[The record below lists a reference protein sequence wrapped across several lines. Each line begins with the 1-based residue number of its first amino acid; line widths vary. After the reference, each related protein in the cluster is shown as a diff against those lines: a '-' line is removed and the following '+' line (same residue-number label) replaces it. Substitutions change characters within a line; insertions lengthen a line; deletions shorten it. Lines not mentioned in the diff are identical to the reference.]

1 VPPSEILLGGVIV
14 AALVLYLL
22 LGGADFGGGVWDLL
36 ALGARRDQQRR
47 AIEQAIGPIWE
58 ANHVW
63 LILVVVVLFSA
74 FPAAFA
80 ALATALHVPLTLF
93 LLGVVMRGSAFTFR
107 AAEAGGGAG
116 GRRQLRWGLV
126 FSLASVLSPLLLG
139 MVVGAIASG
148 AIRVAGG
155 VVAGGFFAP
164 WLSPF
169 SIAVGLFALSLCAF
183 LAATYL
189 AAEVDAPEL
198 RRDFRA
204 RALAAGAAVGVCALA
219 AFLLSR
225 AGAPRIWLGLTGRRW
240 TWPLHAATAA
250 AAVAALAALWRS
262 RFRWARVCAAAQT
275 ALILAGWAAAQYPYL
290 LVPDLTLWNAAAPA
304 RTRSLLLVILAAG
317 VPVLVPSIV
326 VLLRVFKAG
335 GPRPA
340 PPEGAASKDD
350 K

>member
-1 VPPSEILLGGVIV
+1 MPASEILLGAVIV
-14 AALVLYLL
+14 AALVLYML

-36 ALGARRDQQRR
+36 ALGARRQQQRQ
-47 AIEQAIGPIWE
+47 AIEHAIGPIWE

-63 LILVVVVLFSA
+63 LILVVVVLFTG
-74 FPAAFA
+74 FPPAFA
-80 ALATALHVPLTLF
+80 AFTTALHVPLTLF

-107 AAEAGGGAG
+107 AAEAAGGAAD
-116 GRRQLRWGLV
+116 RRQLRWGLV
-126 FSLASVLSPLLLG
+126 FSLASVLSPFLLG

-148 AIRVAGG
+148 QIRVGGGAGAI
-155 VVAGGFFAP
+155 VSGGFFAP

-189 AAEVDAPEL
+189 AAEVASPEL
-198 RRDFRA
+198 RRDFRG
-204 RALAAGAAVGVCALA
+204 RALLAGVLVGVSALA

-240 TWPLHAATAA
+240 TWPLHAATAV
-250 AAVAALAALWRS
+250 AAVSALAALWRS
-262 RFRWARVCAAAQT
+262 RFRWARAAAAAQT
-275 ALILAGWAAAQYPYL
+275 MLILAGWAAAQYPYL
-290 LVPDLTLWNAAAPA
+290 LVPDLTLWNASAPA
-304 RTRSLLLVILAAG
+304 RTQSLLLAILAAG

-335 GPRPA
+335 APGPRP
-340 PPEGAASKDD
+340 
-350 K
+350 